1 MGRIGAFF
9 AVPAVV
15 AGVFVCPLWGAPHH
29 FHHYQRGQIEK
40 VSVEENGVLGE
51 LGGQDSSPAQQGI
64 RYVVVVTRG
73 SAEYSGEF
81 YVESKDDYPIT
92 VRPGQRIRFRT
103 SRQQMLACDVH
114 TMMMLITVKY
124 LVLRDPQGKDW
135 DLFLSSTLPPYFNAD
150 IRPGYPI
157 DGADQP

>member
-1 MGRIGAFF
+1 MLR
-9 AVPAVV
+9 
-15 AGVFVCPLWGAPHH
+15 
-29 FHHYQRGQIEK
+29 
-40 VSVEENGVLGE
+40 E

-73 SAEYSGEF
+73 SAKYSGEF

-135 DLFLSSTLPPYFNAD
+135 DLFMSGTLPPYFNAD
-150 IRPGYPI
+150 IRPGYPF